1 VTTQLRPLSGIV
13 FAALMALS
21 LLATASQA
29 LADTRGSTNGRLPNI
44 FDPGVVENVT
54 KDLQRPI
61 GRFGVS
67 WE

>member
-1 VTTQLRPLSGIV
+1 VTTALRPLNGIV
-13 FAALMALS
+13 FAALLALS
-21 LLATASQA
+21 LVATASQA

-44 FDPGVVENVT
+44 FDQGVVERMT

>member
-1 VTTQLRPLSGIV
+1 VTTTLRPLYGMV

-29 LADTRGSTNGRLPNI
+29 LADTRGTNGLPNI
-44 FDPGVVENVT
+44 FDPGAVERVT

-61 GRFGVS
+61 GRLGVS

>member
-1 VTTQLRPLSGIV
+1 MV

-21 LLATASQA
+21 LLATASSA
-29 LADTRGSTNGRLPNI
+29 LADTRGTNGLPNI
-44 FDPGVVENVT
+44 FDPGTVEKVT

-61 GRFGVS
+61 GRLGVS

>member
-1 VTTQLRPLSGIV
+1 LTTQLRPLQGIV

-21 LLATASQA
+21 LFVTASQA
-29 LADTRGSTNGRLPNI
+29 LADTRGSGGRLPNI
-44 FDPGVVENVT
+44 FDPGVIERVA

>member
-1 VTTQLRPLSGIV
+1 VTVATRPLYGMV
-13 FAALMALS
+13 FAALLALS
-21 LLATASQA
+21 LVATASQA
-29 LADTRGSTNGRLPNI
+29 LADTRGGTNGRLPNI
-44 FDPGVVENVT
+44 FDPGVVEKVT